1 MAAFFRLSAFRHFQ
15 ITMKS
20 LYLFLFSSAA
30 LMSLTAWAAG
40 TVYQCPMHPWIK
52 SEKPGD
58 HCTICGMALVAA
70 PANAAGGAEDANLVR
85 LSSASAGVIGVQTAE
100 VRRATLTRTLR
111 VAGVVDDDDTRHR
124 IITARVPGRVEKL
137 FINYVGA
144 EVREGEPLATVY
156 SPEMLTA
163 QRQYVERLKA
173 GSSAFT
179 LSERSSA
186 RERLLEL
193 GLIDEEVNIL
203 EHTLEPTP
211 MVNIRAPVSGTV
223 VTRNVYEGQEINKD
237 QSEKESR
244 LFEIADF
251 SSMWFVFDAYEPDL
265 AWLRVG
271 QMVDINVASQ
281 PGNTLTAPVTFIDP
295 NLNEMTRT
303 ARVRVVLNNRD
314 HSLRHRQT
322 GYARVHLEIPDV
334 LVAPRSAVLQHGIEP
349 IVFLEQENRAYV
361 ARQVKLGRVGDDS
374 IEIVGG
380 LAAGDHVVTEG
391 ALLIDG
397 QAQLARAAIT
407 VSSTNKPASQS
418 ASTASTQSSDEEK
431 AYAALKRLVFST
443 IDAGVPLAGD
453 DLEGYRKL
461 LPALRADLVAFLQ
474 IEKDSPLAKFKN
486 SLRDPVDLRT
496 TRREFEPFSTAL
508 TDLARE
514 QKVAQRENLHVFQ
527 CPMAPVLGLAR
538 WLSRTADV
546 KNPFFGS
553 AMPQCGDELNQAPQP

>member
-1 MAAFFRLSAFRHFQ
+1 MKLLSILILLVLTLPTRAA
-15 ITMKS
+15 
-20 LYLFLFSSAA
+20 
-30 LMSLTAWAAG
+30 AAG
-40 TVYQCPMHPWIK
+40 NAIYQCPMHPWIK

-70 PANAAGGAEDANLVR
+70 PTGADAGDTRANQIR
-85 LSSASAGVIGVQTAE
+85 LSPASASIIGVQTS
-100 VRRATLTRTLR
+100 VIRQGTLTRTLR

-137 FINYVGA
+137 FVNYVGA

-179 LSERSSA
+179 ISERSTA

-193 GLIDEEVNIL
+193 GLTDEEVNIL

-237 QSEKESR
+237 QSERESR

-271 QMVDINVASQ
+271 QMVEVAVASL
-281 PGNTLTAPVTFIDP
+281 PGKTLTAPITFIDP

-303 ARVRVVLNNRD
+303 ARVRVVLKNHD
-314 HSLRHRQT
+314 HSLRHKQT
-322 GYARVHLEIPDV
+322 GYGRVHVEIPNV
-334 LVAPRSAVLQHGIEP
+334 LLAPRHAVLQHSATP
-349 IVFLEQENRAYV
+349 IVFIEQENRAYTPREV
-361 ARQVKLGRVGDDS
+361 QLGRPGDEEV
-374 IEIVGG
+374 EILGG
-380 LAAGDHVVTEG
+380 LAEGDRVVTEG

-407 VSSTNKPASQS
+407 TTTKPDAVPAPPQATSGS
-418 ASTASTQSSDEEK
+418 NDRETQAE
-431 AYAALKRLVFST
+431 AALTRLAYT
-443 IDAGVPLAGD
+443 AIDAGLPLASD
-453 DLEGYRKL
+453 DVEGYKKM
-461 LPALRADLVAFLQ
+461 LPALRADLAAFLRF
-474 IEKDSPLAKFKN
+474 EKDSALGRYSRA
-486 SLRDPVDLRT
+486 LRDPADLRT
-496 TRREFEPFSTAL
+496 ARREFEPFSTTL
-508 TDLARE
+508 TDLVRE
-514 QKVAQRENLHVFQ
+514 RRIAQRENLHVFQ
-527 CPMAPVLGLAR
+527 CPMAPVLGTGR
-538 WLSRTADV
+538 WLSRTSDI

-553 AMPQCGDELNQAPQP
+553 AMPECGDEISQTLRP

>member
-1 MAAFFRLSAFRHFQ
+1 MKPFYLSVLSFVVLSSLSAF
-15 ITMKS
+15 
-20 LYLFLFSSAA
+20 
-30 LMSLTAWAAG
+30 AAG
-40 TVYQCPMHPWIK
+40 TIYQCPMHPWIK

-70 PANAAGGAEDANLVR
+70 PAKDGSGASDANLVR
-85 LSSASAGVIGVQTAE
+85 LTPASASVIGVQTAE
-100 VRRATLTRTLR
+100 VRRAPLTRTLR

-179 LSERSSA
+179 VSERSAA
-186 RERLLEL
+186 REKLLEL
-193 GLIDEEVNIL
+193 GLIEEEVNIL

-223 VTRNVYEGQEINKD
+223 VTRSVYEGQEINKD

-265 AWLRVG
+265 AWVRVG

-281 PGNTLTAPVTFIDP
+281 PDKTLSAPVTFIDP

-303 ARVRVVLNNRD
+303 ARVRVVLNNRE

-322 GYARVHLEIPDV
+322 GYARVHVEIPDV
-334 LVAPRSAVLQHGIEP
+334 LLAPRSAVLQHGNNP
-349 IVFLEQENRAYV
+349 IVFIEQESHNYG

-374 IEIVGG
+374 IEIIGG
-380 LAAGDHVVTEG
+380 LTAGDRVVTEG

-397 QAQLARAAIT
+397 QAQLAQAAIT
-407 VSSTNKPASQS
+407 VSSIEKS
-418 ASTASTQSSDEEK
+418 ASSSNPPGVPSSGDDEK
-431 AYAALKRLVFST
+431 AYEALKHLAFSAT
-443 IDAGVPLAGD
+443 DAGTPLAND
-453 DLEGYRKL
+453 DLEGFRKL
-461 LPALRADLVAFLQ
+461 LPALRADLAAFVQ
-474 IEKDSPLAKFKN
+474 IEKDSELAKFKN

-508 TDLARE
+508 TDLARAR
-514 QKVAQRENLHVFQ
+514 KVAQRENLHVFQ

-538 WLSRTADV
+538 WLSRGSAV

-553 AMPQCGDELNQAPQP
+553 AMPECGDELNQAPQP